1 MSEAQILA
9 LSLIQT
15 ESNKKSSNVLRTFRR
30 KSPAISI
37 ATQNSKLGK
46 ELVLSRTKLKLC
58 IGTMLHS
65 TTEIRKQKQGLKN

>member
-46 ELVLSRTKLKLC
+46 ELNIIEHILTDLMPQLYKSLSLKRKSVFLVLA
-58 IGTMLHS
+58 
-65 TTEIRKQKQGLKN
+65 